1 MLDDPTLNVLNKT
14 SGSLPKTKKKKA
26 KEKLCMK
33 PLRDQPRNIDT
44 SQPMS
49 FKRSLQVS
57 TYWLL
62 QRQGSA
68 MRTMMKPG
76 SMMNLVRGGLRSR
89 GEG

>member
-1 MLDDPTLNVLNKT
+1 MILHVLHNI
-14 SGSLPKTKKKKA
+14 SGSLPKTKEKKQKR
-26 KEKLCMK
+26 KLCMK
-33 PLRDQPRNIDT
+33 SLRDQPRNIDT

-76 SMMNLVRGGLRSR
+76 SMMNLVRVG
-89 GEG
+89 